1 MKASRA
7 KQSGGALIM
16 VLVITTLIGSVL
28 VAYLSMLKSQNL
40 YSSRS
45 LAWNTAM
52 PMAEAGIEEALAH
65 INFSTTTNLASDG
78 WVKTNNQYVFTRS
91 LTNGYTYITLSTDTA
106 PIIVAKGYIQAP
118 LQNAYI
124 SRTVQV

>member
-1 MKASRA
+1 MKPRRGN
-7 KQSGGALIM
+7 QRGGALIM
-16 VLVITTLIGSVL
+16 VLVITTLIGSML

-65 INFSTTTNLASDG
+65 INYSGTTNLASNG
-78 WVKTNNQYVFTRS
+78 WLKTNNQYVSERT
-91 LTNGYTYITLSTDTA
+91 LTNGYAKMMISTDTS
-106 PIIVAKGYIQAP
+106 PFIIATGYVKAP
-118 LQNAYI
+118 L
-124 SRTVQV
+124 